1 MFGVYSG
8 DEAVIGGEEEVIERL
23 RGLNSALNVQLE
35 NQREMISELTQEK
48 QRSAPAQSTTV

>member
-8 DEAVIGGEEEVIERL
+8 DEGGEEEVIERL